1 MKNRPL
7 QIVALLLTFLL
18 TSPTPQ
24 LIALGQ
30 QASTET
36 VQQKPQAESPQ
47 ASTDTVQQKP
57 QAESPEAKKLRER
70 EESLKKK
77 EEDRK
82 SKEAKVRANEAKK
95 YQTLSEFA
103 EDLYASD
110 PEFRDEVDDA
120 YLDLQGQHASEAY
133 LINISHPKELL
144 ATENEGQ
151 VLKLRRALYD
161 NPRVQEYVNRLGQ
174 QIVPEDS
181 DKLYSFKVIVN
192 PIPLAYTLST
202 GTVLVSTGMISLLD
216 NEAQLAYVLA
226 HELAHVHKD
235 HWRIK
240 VMMPFAETEYN
251 KKQERKRAM
260 WAGIFALA
268 GAGLGAAVGGGKD
281 AAIGAAIG
289 AGAGYAI
296 GSYYSRKI
304 ALDWNTA
311 QENEADDFALKATL
325 GKSFDIQEVPRLYAT
340 MAQAARF
347 DNRIQLGFL
356 GARSRIRE
364 RSDYAQKLISG
375 SLQAQYQDALKAN
388 KVKGTSP
395 EFNLIMSELKR
406 DNGIEA
412 FYFDMFQMA
421 KINLQQSVTLR
432 SDDPLAAYY
441 YGRVMKQVG
450 RTKEE
455 LDLAQQS
462 LLKAISLDTRHEIP
476 EVQLHRALMLMDSKD
491 NVNQAEAIVALKTY
505 ITSYERKRATSI
517 SSDELL
523 PTNVDVLYGYMRLL
537 GDKTWTVP
545 DLAEILKSGPGNSG
559 GSTAPTTQ
567 QPASIPRIEP
577 ASQTLSPTTTNTKRP
592 RRP

>member
-1 MKNRPL
+1 MKNRLL
-7 QIVALLLTFLL
+7 QVLSLLLAFLF
-18 TSPTPQ
+18 TSPTSQ
-24 LIALGQ
+24 LIAVAQEAGANTAQ
-30 QASTET
+30 E
-36 VQQKPQAESPQ
+36 
-47 ASTDTVQQKP
+47 KP
-57 QAESPEAKKLRER
+57 QAESPEEKKLRER

-82 SKEAKVRANEAKK
+82 GKEAKARANEAKK

-110 PEFRDEVDDA
+110 PEFRDQIDDA
-120 YLDLQGQHASEAY
+120 YLDLQSRQASEAY

-144 ATENEGQ
+144 ATETEGE

-174 QIVPEDS
+174 QIVPDDS
-181 DKLYSFKVIVN
+181 DKLYSFKVTVN
-192 PIPLAYTLST
+192 PIPQAYTLST
-202 GTVLVSTGMISLLD
+202 GTVFISTGMISLLD

-226 HELAHVHKD
+226 HELAHVYKD

-240 VMMPFAETEYN
+240 VMLPFAEAEYN
-251 KKQERKRAM
+251 KKQEKKRAM

-268 GAGLGAAVGGGKD
+268 GAGV
-281 AAIGAAIG
+281 GAAIG
-289 AGAGYAI
+289 GRDGAGIGTLAGIGAGYAI
-296 GSYYSRKI
+296 GTYYSRKI

-356 GARSRIRE
+356 GARSRIKE
-364 RSDYAQKLISG
+364 RSDYAQKLIG
-375 SLQAQYQDALKAN
+375 GPLQAQYQDAIKSN

-421 KINLQQSVTLR
+421 KMNLQQSVTLR

-462 LLKAISLDTRHEIP
+462 LLKAVSLDTRHEIP
-476 EVQLHRALMLMDSKD
+476 EVQLHRALLLMDSKD
-491 NVNQAEAIVALKTY
+491 NTNQTEAVAALKLY
-505 ITSYERKRATSI
+505 ITAYERKRASSI
-517 SSDELL
+517 ANDRFL
-523 PTNVDVLYGYMRLL
+523 PPNVDVLYSYMRVL
-537 GDKTWTVP
+537 GDKTWTAP
-545 DLAEILKSGPGNSG
+545 DLAEIMKSGSSNSA
-559 GSTAPTTQ
+559 GSITQAPT
-567 QPASIPRIEP
+567 ASPRMEP
-577 ASQTLSPTTTNTKRP
+577 ASETLPPTSTRKT